1 MMFLFGALFGGT
13 IGFLIAA
20 VVNVSERDNNND
32 SC

>member
-20 VVNVSERDNNND
+20 VVNISGRDNDND